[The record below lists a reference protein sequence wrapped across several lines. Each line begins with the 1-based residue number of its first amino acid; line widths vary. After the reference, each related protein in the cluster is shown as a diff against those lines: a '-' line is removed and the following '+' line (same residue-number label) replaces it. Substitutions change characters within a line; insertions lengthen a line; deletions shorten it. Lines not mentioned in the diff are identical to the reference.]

1 MNNRTEQMDDLQL
14 VALPTAVG
22 CTEMFVRFS
31 ATEWKLRPLR
41 DAAAEAGRNLAK
53 AVVAAVD
60 PARPGM
66 LTARIRVAGPDL
78 VIEIETPPVVRVPP
92 VPDGPRVGVTQL
104 GVGRYLLWASL
115 PLPAGMSASA
125 VPLPRRQRK
134 PSPAAAIEAARDPL
148 PDDGDDVMQ
157 RILFGLANKAQERH
171 RR

>member
-31 ATEWKLRPLR
+31 ATEWNLRPMR
-41 DAAAEAGRNLAK
+41 DAAAQAGRALAQ
-53 AVVAAVD
+53 AVVGAAD
-60 PARPGM
+60 PSNPGM

-78 VIEIETPPVVRVPP
+78 VIEIETPRVVRTPAI
-92 VPDGPRVGVTQL
+92 PDGPRVGVTEL

-115 PLPAGMSASA
+115 PLPGGMSASS
-125 VPLPRRQRK
+125 VPLPRRQRR

-157 RILFGLANKAQERH
+157 RILFGLANKAQDRH